1 MMFYKLYFLLWEYE
15 RPARQTDEV
24 YRDMRYIKRGIVVST
39 N

>member
-15 RPARQTDEV
+15 RPDWETDQG
-24 YRDMRYIKRGIVVST
+24 YKDMRYIKRGIVVST